1 MLFPTGSYCLSYSKL
16 VGPPTRSLQREWSM
30 LSIPKIEKRKFSI
43 TKKLIEDVINLIK
56 YNALDLWEFSSV
68 FYKSALEGG

>member
-1 MLFPTGSYCLSYSKL
+1 MKINSKIFVAGHLGL
-16 VGPPTRSLQREWSM
+16 VGSA
-30 LSIPKIEKRKFSI
+30 I